1 MVALDGM
8 VDLHIELMNA
18 ADPTA
23 PEDLLGLYA
32 AADAVDRPW
41 HPGWP
46 SSLVRTLATHGWDDA
61 PEQFFLGR
69 AGDGTLVAAGSVF
82 MPDRENRHT
91 ALVEARVH
99 PDHRRRGLGSSF
111 YEHLERLAAEANRTT
126 LFTFGADSSSVRGFA
141 ENRRYALGSVGMT
154 RQVDLS
160 DVSAQQVEAAYDEAA
175 TVASRDYELVRIRGA
190 MPQDLLDAYVDAV
203 AAINDAPL
211 DDLALD
217 DEVHDG
223 GRIRQYERCQELS
236 GYRLYRVLARHRVSG
251 AIAGHTVVAV
261 RGDRPQLGDQHDT
274 TVVGAHRG
282 HRLGLLLKADMMRWL
297 RRVQPALETI
307 GTQNAASNDHMIA
320 VNERL
325 GYRVLGRSL
334 EFQRDDAPARLAASS
349 QGAGRVTGTA

>member
-1 MVALDGM
+1 M
-8 VDLHIELMNA
+8 VDLRIEPMDA
-18 ADPTA
+18 ADPA
-23 PEDLLGLYA
+23 ALNDLLALYA
-32 AADAVDRPW
+32 KADAVDRPW

-46 SSLVRTLATHGWDDA
+46 ASLVRTLATHGWDDV

-69 AGDGTLVAAGSVF
+69 DASGTLVAAGSVF
-82 MPDRENRHT
+82 LPERENRHT
-91 ALVEARVH
+91 AIIEARVH
-99 PDHRRRGLGSSF
+99 PDHRRRGLGSAL
-111 YEHLERLAAEANRTT
+111 YDHLEGLAAEGDRTS
-126 LFTFGADSSSVRGFA
+126 LVTFGPDSASVRGFA
-141 ENRRYALGSVGMT
+141 EGRGYALGSVGMSRPVDL
-154 RQVDLS
+154 RQVS
-160 DVSAQQVEAAYDEAA
+160 VEEIEAAYAEAA
-175 TVASRDYELVRIRGA
+175 VVVGDDYDLIRLPGA
-190 MPQDLLDAYVDAV
+190 MPEDLLEAYVDAV

-217 DEVHDG
+217 DEVHDA

-236 GYRLYRVLARHRVSG
+236 GYRLYRVLARHRASG

-261 RGDRPQLGDQHDT
+261 CGDRPQLGDQHDT

-297 RRVQPALETI
+297 RDVEPDLETI

-334 EFQRDDAPARLAASS
+334 EFQRDEAQGRLAASS
-349 QGAGRVTGTA
+349 QRAGRVTGTA

>member
-1 MVALDGM
+1 M
-8 VDLHIELMNA
+8 VDLRIEPMDA

-23 PEDLLGLYA
+23 PEDLLALYA
-32 AADAVDRPW
+32 KADAVDRPW

-46 SSLVRTLATHGWDDA
+46 ASLVRTLATHGWDDA

-69 AGDGTLVAAGSVF
+69 DQSGRLFAAGSVF
-82 MPDRENRHT
+82 LPGRENRHT
-91 ALVEARVH
+91 AIIEARVD
-99 PDHRRRGLGSSF
+99 PDHRRRGLGSAF
-111 YEHLERLAAEANRTT
+111 YDHLERLAAEADRTT
-126 LFTFGADSSSVRGFA
+126 LFTFGPDSPSVRSFA
-141 ENRRYALGSVGMT
+141 ESRGYALGSVGMS
-154 RQVDLS
+154 RQVDLRE
-160 DVSAQQVEAAYDEAA
+160 VSLEQVEAAHAEAA
-175 TVASRDYELVRIRGA
+175 AVAGNDYELIRLYGA
-190 MPQDLLDAYVDAV
+190 MPEDLLDAYVAAV

-211 DDLALD
+211 DDLVLD
-217 DEVHDG
+217 DEVHDA

-236 GYRLYRVLARHRVSG
+236 GYRLYRVLARHRASG

-297 RRVQPALETI
+297 HEVEPDLETI
-307 GTQNAASNDHMIA
+307 DTQNAASNVHMIA

-334 EFQRDDAPARLAASS
+334 EFQRDSAAERLAASS